1 MAAVGRADRLPS
13 GPKTCNRG
21 PEHHDPGRHP
31 ERAFPPS
38 PFALLARGLRISPL
52 SGQVK
57 PSSTSNETRTRYR
70 YEKGLVIY
78 MAACSRCS
86 CPRGSGP
93 RSLVRPFLPTTTIT
107 PTSAPPSPSAL
118 AMASSLKRK
127 YMAPPSPPCRV
138 RNSQLA

>member
-38 PFALLARGLRISPL
+38 PFALLARGLHISPL

-70 YEKGLVIY
+70 YEKGL
-78 MAACSRCS
+78 AA
-86 CPRGSGP
+86 PAAHQQWAAGGSPDGGG
-93 RSLVRPFLPTTTIT
+93 IT
-107 PTSAPPSPSAL
+107 
-118 AMASSLKRK
+118 RDGR
-127 YMAPPSPPCRV
+127 RV
-138 RNSQLA
+138 QRDHPQR